1 MIVIMSAKTAN
12 PAPPHTVAVVVYDG
26 LGHFGLAVAGEIFGI
41 DHAVEAEPPWYR
53 LLVCGAGASV
63 VLDNGLRLEVPY
75 GLDELERADTVLVP
89 SCEAPGGPPT
99 AVLAALRRAHA
110 RGARLVS
117 LCTGA
122 FVLAAAGLLD
132 GRRVTTHWAEC
143 AELAAR
149 HPALAVDPDVLYVDD
164 GAVLTSAGSAAA
176 IDLGL
181 YIIRQAHGVA
191 VANAIARRMV
201 VPPQREG
208 GQRQYVET
216 PVPSSQA
223 DTLEPLLSWMLANL
237 GEDMSVEDLAARV
250 HLSPRTFA
258 RRFRAETGATPHH
271 WLTGQR
277 ILLAQRLLEESEHG
291 IDSVADLAGFGS
303 AAVLR
308 HHFVRRVGTT
318 PQAYRRTFRRRPA

>member
-1 MIVIMSAKTAN
+1 MAAMLRNVVVVVHSRVEPFELAVLCEVFGTDRSDDGLPVYDFAVVTAEPGPVTTN
-12 PAPPHTVAVVVYDG
+12 IGFTIDLPYDLARLEEADLIAVAPPGSPD
-26 LGHFGLAVAGEIFGI
+26 
-41 DHAVEAEPPWYR
+41 AESPP
-53 LLVCGAGASV
+53 
-63 VLDNGLRLEVPY
+63 
-75 GLDELERADTVLVP
+75 EL
-89 SCEAPGGPPT
+89 
-99 AVLAALRRAHA
+99 LAALRRAVD
-110 RGARLVS
+110 RGARVLSV
-117 LCTGA
+117 CTGA
-122 FVLAAAGLLD
+122 FVLGAAGLLD
-132 GRRVTTHWAEC
+132 DRPCTTHWRHAD
-143 AELAAR
+143 ALQRRYPRAR
-149 HPALAVDPDVLYVDD
+149 VDPDVLYVDD

-181 YIIRQAHGVA
+181 YIIRQADGVA

-237 GEDMSVEDLAARV
+237 GEEMSVEDLAARV